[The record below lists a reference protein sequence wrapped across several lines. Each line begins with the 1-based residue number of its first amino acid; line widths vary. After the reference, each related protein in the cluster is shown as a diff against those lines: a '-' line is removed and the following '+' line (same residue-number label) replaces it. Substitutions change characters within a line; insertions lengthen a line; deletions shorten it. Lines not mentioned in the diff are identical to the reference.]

1 MKLSVLAVSVVARTF
16 ESEYPVYGD
25 ESIMDKKE
33 FGTCTDRPH
42 PRSLKWGVDFAET
55 SRISCFNRKYAEL
68 KYSFLETS
76 FMNETASEE
85 EPMTFY
91 DPVNLV
97 PIFKA
102 PIGRSWEHF
111 IEDSTEHGWPQFQ
124 DQEVVWENVRSM
136 ENGEIVTINGVH
148 LGHNFPEADSS
159 EWANRYCINLLS
171 IAGIPKN

>member
-1 MKLSVLAVSVVARTF
+1 
-16 ESEYPVYGD
+16 
-25 ESIMDKKE
+25 
-33 FGTCTDRPH
+33 
-42 PRSLKWGVDFAET
+42 
-55 SRISCFNRKYAEL
+55 
-68 KYSFLETS
+68 
-76 FMNETASEE
+76 
-85 EPMTFY
+85 MTFY